1 MEARSGEARERLL
14 DRVLEA
20 LAEHGVGD
28 RSLRQIATAV
38 GTSHRMLI
46 YHFGSREAL
55 LVEVVRAVERR
66 QREVLAGL
74 TAAEGSRAELA
85 REFWRRIS
93 DPALAPYE
101 RLFFELYGQ
110 ALAGDSAAKPLLEGI
125 IESWL
130 EPIGELLSPDLAADD
145 PVRRAR
151 ARLAVVVG
159 RGALLDLLATG
170 DRAGVDRAVEEFA
183 ALLFAAEPAEPT

>member
-1 MEARSGEARERLL
+1 MPGSANGGEARERLL
-14 DRVLEA
+14 VRVIEA

-28 RSLRQIATAV
+28 RSLRQIAAAA

-55 LVEVVRAVERR
+55 LVEVVRAMERR
-66 QREVLAGL
+66 QREVLATL
-74 TAAEGSRAELA
+74 ATSEGSGAERA

-93 DPALAPYE
+93 DPGLAAYE

-110 ALAGDSAAKPLLEGI
+110 ALAGDSAATPLLEGS
-125 IESWL
+125 IEAWI
-130 EPIGELLSPDLAADD
+130 EPLGELVAPDADPDD

-151 ARLAVVVG
+151 ARLAVAVG

-170 DRAGVDRAVEEFA
+170 DREGVDRAVEEFA
-183 ALLFAAEPAEPT
+183 TLMLSAEPT